1 MTGKMG
7 PSALVAVGRPA
18 EESACGYFS
27 LRMTELL
34 DRITTLIDESERD
47 LDRIERT
54 LTDGYAHALSLEG
67 ERLRLERRLAE
78 LARALHEGDTATKTD
93 ELSSVAERLDGN
105 AGDLTR
111 LRTALADLRRHAA
124 EVR

>member
-1 MTGKMG
+1 
-7 PSALVAVGRPA
+7 
-18 EESACGYFS
+18 
-27 LRMTELL
+27 MTELL
-34 DRITTLIDESERD
+34 EQITTMIDACERD

-54 LTDGYAHALSLEG
+54 LTDGYAHALTLEG

-78 LARALHEGDTATKTD
+78 LARELNVGDTETKTD

-111 LRTALADLRRHAA
+111 LRSALAELRRHADA
-124 EVR
+124 IR

>member
-1 MTGKMG
+1 MG
-7 PSALVAVGRPA
+7 LSALVVAGRSV
-18 EESACGYFS
+18 EESACGNVP

-34 DRITTLIDESERD
+34 DRITTLIDESDSD

-67 ERLRLERRLAE
+67 ERRRLEQRLSQ
-78 LARALHEGDTATKTD
+78 LARELHDGDTATKTD
-93 ELSSVAERLDGN
+93 ELSSVARQLDGN

-111 LRTALADLRRHAA
+111 LRSALAELRRHAA
-124 EVR
+124 GVR

>member
-1 MTGKMG
+1 
-7 PSALVAVGRPA
+7 
-18 EESACGYFS
+18 
-27 LRMTELL
+27 MTELL

-78 LARALHEGDTATKTD
+78 LARELHAGDTATKTN

-111 LRTALADLRRHAA
+111 LRSALADLRRHAA

>member
-1 MTGKMG
+1 MG
-7 PSALVAVGRPA
+7 PSALVGDPRSV
-18 EESACGYFS
+18 EESACGHLS
-27 LRMTELL
+27 LRMTELF

-67 ERLRLERRLAE
+67 ERLRLERRLSE
-78 LARALHEGDTATKTD
+78 LARELGGGDTTTKTD
-93 ELSSVAERLDGN
+93 ELSSVARRLDGN

-111 LRTALADLRRHAA
+111 LRSALAELRRHAA
-124 EVR
+124 AVR

>member
-1 MTGKMG
+1 
-7 PSALVAVGRPA
+7 
-18 EESACGYFS
+18 
-27 LRMTELL
+27 MTELF
-34 DRITTLIDESERD
+34 DRISTMIDASERD

-78 LARALHEGDTATKTD
+78 LARELHVGDTQTKTV

-111 LRTALADLRRHAA
+111 LRSALAELRKHAA
-124 EVR
+124 ALR

>member
-1 MTGKMG
+1 
-7 PSALVAVGRPA
+7 
-18 EESACGYFS
+18 
-27 LRMTELL
+27 MTELL
-34 DRITTLIDESERD
+34 DQITTLIDASERD

-67 ERLRLERRLAE
+67 ERLQLERRLRE
-78 LARALHEGDTATKTD
+78 LARGLGSGGSAAAGD

-111 LRTALADLRRHAA
+111 LRSALADLRRHADA
-124 EVR
+124 LR

>member
-1 MTGKMG
+1 
-7 PSALVAVGRPA
+7 
-18 EESACGYFS
+18 
-27 LRMTELL
+27 MTELF
-34 DRITTLIDESERD
+34 DRITTLIDASDRD

-67 ERLRLERRLAE
+67 ERLRLERRLSE
-78 LARALHEGDTATKTD
+78 LARELHSGDTATKD
-93 ELSSVAERLDGN
+93 ELSSVARRLDGN

-124 EVR
+124 AVR